1 MAQFRQEEILA
12 AAAPFFAEAGYR
24 QADLQALAD
33 RLGIGKGTI
42 YRYFPSKEALFFATV
57 DSGIRELVECVDSA
71 LEGEEDVLLY
81 IRKGV
86 ESYLD
91 FFDRNPALIELLI
104 IERAE
109 FKDRKEATY
118 FVYKKE
124 NFEKRKT
131 FVQQA
136 MEKGVLR
143 RMSADRIVGVISDA
157 LYGVIFTNHFSK
169 RKVCCKD
176 QAEAILDVV
185 LDGILA
191 KCHRI

>member
-1 MAQFRQEEILA
+1 MVQLRQEEILA

-24 QADLQALAD
+24 QADLQVLAD

-57 DSGIRELVECVDSA
+57 DSGISRLVNCVDEA
-71 LEGEEDVLLY
+71 LKGEEDIVQY

-86 ESYLD
+86 ETYLD

-118 FVYKKE
+118 FVYKE
-124 NFEKRKT
+124 RYHKRREA
-131 FVQQA
+131 FVEEA
-136 MEKGVLR
+136 IRKGVLR
-143 RMSADRIVGVISDA
+143 PISAERIVRVIGDA

-185 LDGILA
+185 LHGILA
-191 KCHRI
+191 KE